1 MAASWKLSLHDC
13 RYASDQRMGGNI
25 TSDYGTRSNYGTIA
39 NANAGQDDTFG
50 SNPAAVPDH
59 DRARGSF
66 ARTSLLR
73 AKLVAANDEFNTWSQ
88 VTATADP
95 DICLLMGMKDHS
107 GAEPGAFTDDQA
119 PSAVDPSAPAKLDVR
134 LHLYTRCAQKS
145 RSGSK
150 QPGGWEERQN
160 NVD

>member
-1 MAASWKLSLHDC
+1 
-13 RYASDQRMGGNI
+13 MGGNI
-25 TSDYGTRSNYGTIA
+25 TSDYGTRSNYGAIA

-59 DRARGSF
+59 DGARCSF
-66 ARTSLLR
+66 TCASLLR
-73 AKLVAANDEFNTWSQ
+73 AKLVAAYDEFNTRSQ
-88 VTATADP
+88 VTAAADP
-95 DICLLMGMKDHS
+95 DIRLLMGMKDHP

-119 PSAVDPSAPAKLDVR
+119 SSAVDPSAPAKLDVR
-134 LHLYTRCAQKS
+134 LHLYTRCAQES

-150 QPGGWEERQN
+150 QSGGWEERQN

>member
-1 MAASWKLSLHDC
+1 MGPAVSASTPLRFAGYAALFDIADAG
-13 RYASDQRMGGNI
+13 RD
-25 TSDYGTRSNYGTIA
+25 TI
-39 NANAGQDDTFG
+39 
-50 SNPAAVPDH
+50 
-59 DRARGSF
+59 RRGAF

-73 AKLVAANDEFNTWSQ
+73 AKLVAANDEFNTRSQ

-95 DICLLMGMKDHS
+95 DIRLLMGMKDHS

-134 LHLYTRCAQKS
+134 LHLYTRCAQKN

-160 NVD
+160 NVY